1 MDQPATTR
9 VKVWDG
15 WVRLFHWSIVLLMVV
30 SYVSAKRGAMAWH
43 MLSGY
48 AMLTLLLFRIAWGFV
63 GSDSARF
70 TRFLRSPIEALRH
83 LLHFR
88 SRGPDT
94 EMGHNAAGGWMVLV
108 MIGLLLAQAVTG
120 VFADDEILT
129 QGPLAQYAAESWV
142 HRMTGLHHRII
153 NIILLVVALHVLAV
167 VGYRLVKG
175 HDLARAMVTG
185 VKHMPADMAKD
196 APRMGN
202 PLLAAALLCT
212 AAAIVTAIA
221 RLGAPLFF

>member
-1 MDQPATTR
+1 MDGERMVA

-15 WVRLFHWSIVLLMVV
+15 WVRLFHWSIVLLVIV
-30 SYVSAKRGAMAWH
+30 SYVTAKTGRMGWH

-48 AMLTLLLFRIAWGFV
+48 TILALLLFRIGWGFV

-70 TRFLRSPIEALRH
+70 ARFLRSPAAAIRH
-83 LLHFR
+83 LLHLR
-88 SRGPDT
+88 RREPDT

-120 VFADDEILT
+120 LFADDEILT
-129 QGPLAQYAAESWV
+129 QGPLAQFASERWV

-153 NIILLVVALHVLAV
+153 NIILLVIALHVIAV
-167 VGYRLVKG
+167 IAYRVFKG

-185 VKHMPADMAKD
+185 TKRMPPGAAAA

-202 PLLAAALLCT
+202 GLLAAALLVA
-212 AAAIVTAIA
+212 AAAIVYAIA
-221 RLGAPLFF
+221 RLGAPIFF